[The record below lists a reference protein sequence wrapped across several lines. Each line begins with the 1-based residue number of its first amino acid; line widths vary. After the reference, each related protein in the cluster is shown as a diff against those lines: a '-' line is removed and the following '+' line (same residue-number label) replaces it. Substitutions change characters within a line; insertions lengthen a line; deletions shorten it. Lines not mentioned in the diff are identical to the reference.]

1 MIYQPQFL
9 GSLLENKTSNAVKLE
24 EELMSTR
31 YRINQIN
38 FTN

>member
-1 MIYQPQFL
+1 MIFNQFL

-31 YRINQIN
+31 
-38 FTN
+38 